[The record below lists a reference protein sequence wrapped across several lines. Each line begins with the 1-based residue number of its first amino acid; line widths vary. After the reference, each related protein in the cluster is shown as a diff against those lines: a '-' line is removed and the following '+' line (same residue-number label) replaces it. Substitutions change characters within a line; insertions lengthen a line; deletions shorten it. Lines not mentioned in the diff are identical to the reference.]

1 MANRR
6 RQKRKQLKAKTIL
19 TRFEVKPPVQ
29 IPQMKIG
36 TTTEKTLLQR
46 WLIPSKR
53 QWNGWGLFTKF
64 CYVTGC
70 VTVIGVLI
78 AIYFGLTGATKALQ
92 VEQGKKQDANTDL
105 TTAIKADIESIKKKM
120 GILDNDQG
128 LTWSNRY
135 PNGYTLVTLLHGIKQ
150 VIPFRDFI
158 GDVKVQWETFYFQYY
173 PNRILITLPNMTFSN
188 NLKFDGN
195 KVELARIPGSIAE
208 AAAFV
213 NLPDI
218 MVELAA
224 SEQYGD
230 VIVIGLYPHIGRK
243 P

>member
-1 MANRR
+1 
-6 RQKRKQLKAKTIL
+6 
-19 TRFEVKPPVQ
+19 
-29 IPQMKIG
+29 
-36 TTTEKTLLQR
+36 
-46 WLIPSKR
+46 
-53 QWNGWGLFTKF
+53 
-64 CYVTGC
+64 
-70 VTVIGVLI
+70 
-78 AIYFGLTGATKALQ
+78 
-92 VEQGKKQDANTDL
+92 
-105 TTAIKADIESIKKKM
+105 
-120 GILDNDQG
+120 
-128 LTWSNRY
+128 
-135 PNGYTLVTLLHGIKQ
+135 
-150 VIPFRDFI
+150 
-158 GDVKVQWETFYFQYY
+158 
-173 PNRILITLPNMTFSN
+173 MTFSN